1 MCGHNWQ
8 AGTENKPQ
16 SYQYKNLEGGGLDVA
31 YEGTHNSM
39 MNIGRT
45 DDRVERKE
53 SCGELL
59 DTCLSLRLLFGSP
72 CSYGFRPYKPQSE
85 QTADSQSTL
94 SSLEAQSGLPYF
106 WWALSRLLCCHG
118 GASGFLLK
126 SHTPYRP
133 LGGGMACLSLAALA
147 CRVLSPSPST
157 LSFRLPLPQ
166 PHNLHGKKEAYRRVT
181 RVEVKSIM

>member
-85 QTADSQSTL
+85 QTADSHRDDCQSKVMGEVKRT
-94 SSLEAQSGLPYF
+94 E
-106 WWALSRLLCCHG
+106 LCPDLH
-118 GASGFLLK
+118 
-126 SHTPYRP
+126 
-133 LGGGMACLSLAALA
+133 LSLTPH
-147 CRVLSPSPST
+147 STPST
-157 LSFRLPLPQ
+157 LLLPALTLSAGGCKVSGGERKVSRRMGLPRN
-166 PHNLHGKKEAYRRVT
+166 PHSPHSKPRVA
-181 RVEVKSIM
+181 SPIFGGP